1 MRVFLLV
8 PDPLGKLD
16 GRAFS
21 SLASVRL
28 RCLEIA
34 PHLAKLGH
42 NLKLV
47 IDRDVPAIVRDGSF
61 FEADAYINFKTTF
74 NLGPYLGEA
83 ADLGKTVIVDICD
96 NVFSGPDATVH
107 ESLLTFATLATAP
120 TQELADLITSRQA
133 LALVIPDCLEGM
145 GAEEPADFPD
155 GPVRLLWFGRRSNAA
170 PLLACLPNLL
180 AGLTGRSLNLT
191 VVCDAAES
199 LAKEI
204 GSAAPGLTVKGLEW
218 SPSTLSKALSACH
231 IVLTPTSPAPTY
243 VTKSPNRLAHALWH
257 NRPVATQPFP
267 SLKPF
272 ESHICVDDDL
282 GAAVSS
288 MLRTWPATI
297 RRTKAG
303 RAAVGAELHPRIV
316 ATTWDKA
323 LRRAAALAPTT
334 PKRSPTIAKVR
345 LNIGCGDKL
354 LPHYINIDATSDR
367 QGPKPDMV
375 CDARNLS
382 NFVDGS
388 VDEILTVHLIE
399 HLARW
404 DAPIAL
410 GEWVRVLRPGGRLII
425 ECPNLLAACAELL
438 QAPEAAN
445 NLEGLAAQRTM
456 WAFYGNPA
464 DGDPLMMHQW
474 GYTPDSLG
482 HLLVEAGLVDVRS
495 EPAKFKLGAPR
506 DMRLVGIKPV

>member
-8 PDPLGKLD
+8 PHPLGKLD

-42 NLKLV
+42 NLKLI
-47 IDRDVPAIVRDGSF
+47 IDRDAPAMVRDGSF

-74 NLGPYLGEA
+74 NLGPYLGDA
-83 ADLGKTVIVDICD
+83 ADLGKAVIVDICD
-96 NVFSGPDATVH
+96 NVFTGPDAAVH

-120 TQELADLITSRQA
+120 TQELADLITTRQVPA
-133 LALVIPDCLEGM
+133 VVIPDCLEGI
-145 GAEEPADFPD
+145 GAEAPAGFVD
-155 GPVRLLWFGRRSNAA
+155 GSVRLLWFGRRSNAA
-170 PLLACLPNLL
+170 PLIACLPNLL
-180 AGLTGRSLNLT
+180 AGLTGRSLDLT
-191 VVCDAAES
+191 VVCDAAEG
-199 LAKEI
+199 LAEEI
-204 GSAAPGLTVKGLEW
+204 SNGAPGLTVKGLEW
-218 SPSTLSKALSACH
+218 SPSTLSEALSACH
-231 IVLTPTSPAPTY
+231 IVLTPTSLAPAY

-272 ESHICVDDDL
+272 EPHIAVDDDL

-288 MLRTWPATI
+288 MLETWPETI
-297 RRTKAG
+297 RRTKTG
-303 RAAVGAELHPRIV
+303 RAAVEAELHPRIV
-316 ATTWDKA
+316 ATAWDKA
-323 LRRAAALAPTT
+323 LRRAAALAPTAARRR
-334 PKRSPTIAKVR
+334 PSIAEVR

-354 LPHYINIDATSDR
+354 LPHYINIDATGDR
-367 QGPKPDMV
+367 PGPKPDRI
-375 CDARNLS
+375 CDARDLS
-382 NFVDGS
+382 SFADGT
-388 VDEILTVHLIE
+388 VDEILSVHLIE

-404 DAPIAL
+404 DAPVAL

-438 QAPEAAN
+438 QAPEAAID
-445 NLEGLAAQRTM
+445 LEGLAAQRTM

-464 DGDPLMMHQW
+464 GGDPLMMHQW

-482 HLLVEAGLVDVRS
+482 QLLVEAGLVDVRS

-506 DMRLVGIKPV
+506 DMRLVGIKPA